1 MTRTLNSLSNKGI
14 VFYDN
19 QARTVFKD
27 ALSTYIEHRML
38 YREFHAENGSAPQH
52 WGIPNRVLSGSP
64 EHLVF
69 LYFTTLVTLRAE
81 SDAVFRQM
89 VGLWQERQ
97 EFFQE
102 SVVSMEEKEIEETL
116 RRIGYINP
124 SQLAPRWKKCAQTLF
139 QDLDGNPL
147 RVFGGH
153 QSIDAVMV
161 AFKGQGKNRLPGYGP
176 KLLSLLALFYRELGA
191 IGDVDGAF
199 PVDLHVQR
207 ICITTGI
214 ITGAGI
220 VDSATAVAEPLRR
233 EISRICAQERMDP
246 LALSHALWFLGAK
259 LCVQCDKS
267 ATELLCPVH
276 THCSGGVTSTRIY
289 HKKGR
294 WDLGNPDRKP
304 KGPQLAFDV
313 EFALRL
319 LSQRVRKQRE

>member
-1 MTRTLNSLSNKGI
+1 MTRTLKPSNNKGI
-14 VFYDN
+14 VFYDD
-19 QARTVFKD
+19 QARLVFKD
-27 ALSTYIEHRML
+27 ALSAYIEHRML

-52 WGIPNRVLSGSP
+52 WGIPNRILPGSP

-69 LYFTTLVTLRAE
+69 LYFTTLATLRAE
-81 SDAVFRQM
+81 SDTVFRQM
-89 VGLWQERQ
+89 VGLWHERR

-102 SVVSMEEKEIEETL
+102 SVVTMEKKEIEETL

-124 SQLAPRWKKCAQTLF
+124 GQMAPRWKECARTLF
-139 QDLDGNPL
+139 QDMDGNPL
-147 RVFGGH
+147 RIFKEY
-153 QSIDAVMV
+153 QSIDAVMA
-161 AFKGQGKNRLPGYGP
+161 AFKKGGRNRLLGYGP
-176 KLLSLLALFYRELGA
+176 KLLSLLALFYRELGT

-214 ITGAGI
+214 ITGTGI
-220 VDSATAVAEPLRR
+220 VDSVTAVAEPLRR
-233 EISRICAQERMDP
+233 EISRICIQEGMDP

-276 THCSGGVTSTRIY
+276 ACCSGGVASTRIY

-294 WDLGNPDRKP
+294 WDLSNRHRKS
-304 KGPQLAFDV
+304 KGPQLAFGV
-313 EFALRL
+313 EFALLR
-319 LSQRVRKQRE
+319 LSQHVRKQKE